1 MKFNQIG
8 LKKELEEGL
17 EMMGFE
23 NTTPIQEKAI
33 PLILEG
39 KDIIACAQTGTGK
52 TAAFVLPILSLLSEQ
67 KNNSSVK
74 AIIITP
80 TRELAKQIDMQIE
93 GFSYYTNSSSYPIYG
108 GGTGPEFENQK
119 QALLKGTDIII
130 CTPGRLLA
138 HLKFDYFNTN
148 TINYLILDEADRM
161 LDMGFYDDIIKIVNK
176 LPKKRQT
183 LLFSATMPNTIR
195 KLAKSILFQPKEIS
209 LAISKPASGIKQS
222 AYLAY
227 DKQKVKLVRELLLQK
242 KNKKQ
247 LEHVLIFASSI
258 KSVKEIKRT
267 LNKSGFR
274 ASDIHSGLDQ
284 NSREET
290 LRNFKNK
297 KIKVLVATDILSR
310 GIDIKGIELVINY
323 EVPYDAEDYIHRIGR
338 TARADKTG
346 EAITFINEKQIKN
359 FMNIEKLIEKN
370 IEKINL
376 PKGFEKGPKY
386 EILKKKKR
394 KKNWKKNFK
403 K

>member
-1 MKFNQIG
+1 MKFNKIG

-23 NTTPIQEKAI
+23 KTTPIQEKAI

-195 KLAKSILFQPKEIS
+195 KLAKSILFQPQEIS

-370 IEKINL
+370 IEKNKL
-376 PKGFEKGPKY
+376 PEGFENGPKY
-386 EILKKKKR
+386 EVLQNKKR
-394 KKNWKKNFK
+394 RKKWKNNF
-403 K
+403 

>member
-1 MKFNQIG
+1 
-8 LKKELEEGL
+8 
-17 EMMGFE
+17 MGFE
-23 NTTPIQEKAI
+23 NTTPIQEKTI

-67 KNNSSVK
+67 KNNNSVK

-119 QALLKGTDIII
+119 QALVKGTDIII

-138 HLKFDYFNTN
+138 HLKFDYFDTN
-148 TINYLILDEADRM
+148 SINYLILDEADRM

-183 LLFSATMPNTIR
+183 LLFSATMPNAIR

-209 LAISKPASGIKQS
+209 LAISKPARGIKQS

-227 DKQKVKLVRELLLQK
+227 DKQKVKLIRELLLQK
-242 KNKKQ
+242 KNEKQ

-258 KSVKEIKRT
+258 KSVKEIKKT

-274 ASDIHSGLDQ
+274 ASEIHSGLDQ
-284 NSREET
+284 SSREET

-323 EVPYDAEDYIHRIGR
+323 EVPFDAEDYIHRIGR

-346 EAITFINEKQIKN
+346 EAITFINENQVKN
-359 FMNIEKLIEKN
+359 FMNIEKLIEKD
-370 IEKINL
+370 IKKIPL
-376 PKGFEKGPKY
+376 PSGFEKGPIYKF
-386 EILKKKKR
+386 IKKGKKR
-394 KKNWKKNFK
+394 KFWKKNK
-403 K
+403 

>member
-1 MKFNQIG
+1 
-8 LKKELEEGL
+8 
-17 EMMGFE
+17 MGFE
-23 NTTPIQEKAI
+23 NTTPIQEKTI

-67 KNNSSVK
+67 KNNNSVK

-119 QALLKGTDIII
+119 QALVKGTDIII

-138 HLKFDYFNTN
+138 HLKFDYFDTN

-183 LLFSATMPNTIR
+183 LLFSATMPNAIR

-209 LAISKPASGIKQS
+209 LAISKPARGIKQS

-227 DKQKVKLVRELLLQK
+227 DKQKVKLIRELLLQK
-242 KNKKQ
+242 KNEKQ

-274 ASDIHSGLDQ
+274 ASEIHSGLDQ
-284 NSREET
+284 SSREET

-323 EVPYDAEDYIHRIGR
+323 EVPFDAEDYIHRIGR

-346 EAITFINEKQIKN
+346 EAITFINENQVKN
-359 FMNIEKLIEKN
+359 FMNIEKLIEKD
-370 IEKINL
+370 IKKIPL
-376 PKGFEKGPKY
+376 PNGFEKGPIYKF
-386 EILKKKKR
+386 IKKGKKR
-394 KKNWKKNFK
+394 KFWKKNK
-403 K
+403 

>member
-1 MKFNQIG
+1 
-8 LKKELEEGL
+8 
-17 EMMGFE
+17 MGFE
-23 NTTPIQEKAI
+23 NTTPIQEKTI

-67 KNNSSVK
+67 KNNNSVK

-119 QALLKGTDIII
+119 QALVKGTDIII

-138 HLKFDYFNTN
+138 HLKFDYFDTN

-161 LDMGFYDDIIKIVNK
+161 LDMGFFDDIIKIVNK

-183 LLFSATMPNTIR
+183 LLFSATMPNAIR

-209 LAISKPASGIKQS
+209 LAISKPARGIKQS

-227 DKQKVKLVRELLLQK
+227 DKQKVKLIRELLLQK
-242 KNKKQ
+242 KNEKQ

-274 ASDIHSGLDQ
+274 ASEIHSGLDQ
-284 NSREET
+284 SSREET

-323 EVPYDAEDYIHRIGR
+323 EVPFDAEDYIHRIGR

-346 EAITFINEKQIKN
+346 EAITFINENQVKN
-359 FMNIEKLIEKN
+359 FMNIEKLIEKD
-370 IEKINL
+370 IKKIPL
-376 PKGFEKGPKY
+376 PNGFEKGPIYKFV
-386 EILKKKKR
+386 KKGKKR
-394 KKNWKKNFK
+394 KFWKKNK
-403 K
+403 